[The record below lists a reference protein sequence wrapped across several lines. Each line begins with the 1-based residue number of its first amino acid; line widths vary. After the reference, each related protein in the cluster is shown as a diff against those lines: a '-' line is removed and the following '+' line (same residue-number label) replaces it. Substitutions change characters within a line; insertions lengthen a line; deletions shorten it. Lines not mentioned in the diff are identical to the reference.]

1 MDTAYQAIYW
11 QLEETHWWFRGRAH
25 FILCLL
31 RSLKVPASASILE
44 VGCSAGPLM
53 RRLHAAGYTNVTG
66 IDLSEDAI
74 RRCHSV
80 GLANTE
86 VMDATN
92 PRYAD
97 QSFDLLIASDV
108 LEHIADEA
116 TALRNWLRMLKPGGR
131 LLVCVPA
138 FMFLWSDH
146 DAVNHHLRRYTRKK
160 LRAALDRAGFVI
172 QRAGYWNFSLFFPAS
187 ALRLIHR
194 AAARSERQKRGQL
207 RPTLSLVNAALY
219 TLLRVEN
226 RLLLNSCQ
234 FPVGVSTFAIA
245 SRESSLTE
253 QALETRH
260 VRGPGDG
267 LAGTAQG
274 GAGPLR
280 GCQR

>member
-25 FILCLL
+25 LILCLL
-31 RSLKVPASASILE
+31 RSLKVPASASILD
-44 VGCSAGPLM
+44 VGCSAGPLL

-108 LEHIADEA
+108 LEHIADEV
-116 TALRNWLRMLKPGGR
+116 TALRNWLRILKPGGR

-146 DAVNHHLRRYTRKK
+146 DAVNHHQRRYTIKA
-160 LRAALDRAGFVI
+160 LRAALNRVGFVVDRAS
-172 QRAGYWNFSLFFPAS
+172 YWNFSLFFPVA
-187 ALRLIHR
+187 ALRLVQR
-194 AAARSERQKRGQL
+194 AVARSEGQKRGQL
-207 RPTLSLVNAALY
+207 RPTATLANAALY
-219 TLLRVEN
+219 ALLRAEN
-226 RLLLNSCQ
+226 HLLLNSCP
-234 FPVGVSTFAIA
+234 FPLGLSTFAIA
-245 SRESSLTE
+245 SRESS
-253 QALETRH
+253 
-260 VRGPGDG
+260 PD
-267 LAGTAQG
+267 
-274 GAGPLR
+274 
-280 GCQR
+280 